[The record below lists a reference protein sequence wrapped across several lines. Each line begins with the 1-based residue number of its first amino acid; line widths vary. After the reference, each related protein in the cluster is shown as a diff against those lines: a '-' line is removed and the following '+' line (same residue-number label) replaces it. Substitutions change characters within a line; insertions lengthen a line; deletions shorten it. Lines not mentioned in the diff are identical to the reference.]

1 MAEVEIS
8 TEHDHASDP
17 FGRRVGVIA
26 KTEANDEW
34 TFFQAKKI
42 REHLLDVGAGLA
54 TALGGERDNV
64 RDLAKGYLRDRD
76 RYKGEADVIE
86 AAARAKETQSAAEE
100 RRALWL
106 LALFPV
112 QAALFSALRGHCR
125 ARWSRRR
132 HRGIHDLGRDSL
144 HCGAALG
151 RTVRIFKPQRPM
163 APAHGQCA
171 RPACLDWEHLH
182 GPIVAQPRGLANA
195 DARA

>member
-17 FGRRVGVIA
+17 FGRRVGVMVGAIGIILAVVTIASHRAHTATVIA

-64 RDLAKGYLRDRD
+64 RDLAKGYLHDRD

-86 AAARAKETQSAAEE
+86 VEHGLIGRPVALANGDRVGK
-100 RRALWL
+100 RRFFP
-106 LALFPV
+106 LFGAI
-112 QAALFSALRGHCR
+112 AALVGVVVS
-125 ARWSRRR
+125 
-132 HRGIHDLGRDSL
+132 
-144 HCGAALG
+144 
-151 RTVRIFKPQRPM
+151 
-163 APAHGQCA
+163 
-171 RPACLDWEHLH
+171 
-182 GPIVAQPRGLANA
+182 IVGFMI
-195 DARA
+195 